1 MPSSLNSLLIAWAVS
16 LIILVGGTVYFEL
29 SYDPNEKLANAVG
42 TDGHADAGEA
52 EGTQPAAQEDT
63 TGTDEATYA
72 DASQGTGTGADSHM
86 PAERPMDTDDDSAD
100 HSAEPVSTPTEDQQ
114 SHDTPPMRQDMA
126 TGLTR
131 PVETPATQPKAQAQ
145 INSGIRIEPN
155 PDLLEQTNQG
165 PLPRTSPEGRRPF
178 DEYSAPPPR
187 NMHLHKIA
195 MVITDMG
202 QRRNSTQRVITE
214 LPSAVS
220 FAFSPYS
227 TNAFEWGEQSRRTGH
242 EVLLMIPMEPV
253 NYPQNDP
260 GPFTLLTSRSAREN
274 INLLRASLGRMSGYV
289 GVVNHMGSRFT
300 AASESLRPVLEELQR
315 RGLMLL
321 DSRASQYSRAASMGR
336 DLGMPTAFNN
346 NFVDENVNPGEIA
359 KQLAELESRAR
370 SLDYAVG
377 MGRPYPVTVDA
388 IKVWAAGLERRGF
401 VLVPISAVA
410 NKQPLPR

>member
-1 MPSSLNSLLIAWAVS
+1 MPSSLNALLIAWAVS
-16 LIILVGGTVYFEL
+16 LIIIVGGTVYFEL
-29 SYDPNEKLANAVG
+29 SYDPNEKLAAMATPDN
-42 TDGHADAGEA
+42 ADAGAATPPVQQTEPADA
-52 EGTQPAAQEDT
+52 EPTRTDTADATPGDTQMDTADEPAELAATTRDEPTDDTPAMQQDMTTGMTQP
-63 TGTDEATYA
+63 
-72 DASQGTGTGADSHM
+72 
-86 PAERPMDTDDDSAD
+86 
-100 HSAEPVSTPTEDQQ
+100 
-114 SHDTPPMRQDMA
+114 
-126 TGLTR
+126 
-131 PVETPATQPKAQAQ
+131 VENPATQPNSQTQ
-145 INSGIRIEPN
+145 IRSGIRVDAN
-155 PDLLEQTNQG
+155 PDLIEQTNNG
-165 PLPRTSPEGRRPF
+165 PLPRVSPEGRRPF
-178 DEYSAPPPR
+178 DEYAAPPPR

-195 MVITDMG
+195 IVITDMG

-227 TNAFEWGEQSRRTGH
+227 TNGFEWGEQSRRTGH
-242 EVLLMIPMEPV
+242 EVLLMIPMEPI

-300 AASESLRPVLEELQR
+300 AASESLRPVLEELNR

-336 DLGMPTAFNN
+336 DLGLPTAINN

-388 IKVWAAGLERRGF
+388 IKVWAAGLEERGF

>member
-1 MPSSLNSLLIAWAVS
+1 MPSSLNALLVAWAAS

-29 SYDPNEKLANAVG
+29 SYDPNEKLASAG
-42 TDGHADAGEA
+42 APSHTDAGDA
-52 EGTQPAAQEDT
+52 EDTQPDAHESAAE
-63 TGTDEATYA
+63 TDEANSYA
-72 DASQGTGTGADSHM
+72 DASTEEAADSHT
-86 PAERPMDTDDDSAD
+86 PADTEMGTAD
-100 HSAEPVSTPTEDQQ
+100 HSAEPVSTPVEDQKTR
-114 SHDTPPMRQDMA
+114 DTPPMRQDMA
-126 TGLTR
+126 TGLTQK
-131 PVETPATQPKAQAQ
+131 VETPTTQPKALAR
-145 INSGIRIEPN
+145 INSGIRVDPN
-155 PDLLEQTNQG
+155 PELIEQTNQG
-165 PLPRTSPEGRRPF
+165 PLPRISPEGRRPF
-178 DEYSAPPPR
+178 EEYAAPPPR

-202 QRRNSTQRVITE
+202 QRRNSTQRVISE

-227 TNAFEWGEQSRRTGH
+227 TNGFEWGEQSRRTGH

-336 DLGMPTAFNN
+336 DLGLPTAINN

-370 SLDYAVG
+370 VYDYAVG
-377 MGRPYPVTVDA
+377 MGRPYPVTIDA

>member
-1 MPSSLNSLLIAWAVS
+1 VPSSLNALLIAWAVS
-16 LIILVGGTVYFEL
+16 LIIIVGGTVYFEL
-29 SYDPNEKLANAVG
+29 SYDPNEKLAAMATPDN
-42 TDGHADAGEA
+42 ADAGAATPPVQQTEPADA
-52 EGTQPAAQEDT
+52 EPTRTDTADATPGETQMDTADEPAELAATTRDEPTDDTPAMQQDMTTGMTQP
-63 TGTDEATYA
+63 
-72 DASQGTGTGADSHM
+72 
-86 PAERPMDTDDDSAD
+86 
-100 HSAEPVSTPTEDQQ
+100 
-114 SHDTPPMRQDMA
+114 
-126 TGLTR
+126 
-131 PVETPATQPKAQAQ
+131 VENPATQPNSQTQ
-145 INSGIRIEPN
+145 IRSGIRVDAN
-155 PDLLEQTNQG
+155 SDLIEQTNNG
-165 PLPRTSPEGRRPF
+165 PLPRVSPEGRRPF
-178 DEYSAPPPR
+178 DEYAAPPPR

-195 MVITDMG
+195 IVITDMG

-227 TNAFEWGEQSRRTGH
+227 TNGFEWGEQSRRTGH
-242 EVLLMIPMEPV
+242 EVLLMIPMEPI

-300 AASESLRPVLEELQR
+300 AASESLRPVLEELNR

-336 DLGMPTAFNN
+336 DLGLPTAINN

-388 IKVWAAGLERRGF
+388 IKVWAAGLEERGF